1 MTLSINTNIAATR
14 ASNYLASNHQNLQ
27 KSLDRLS
34 SGKRITNPS
43 DDAGGLAVSMK
54 LEHSIN
60 GLKGAS
66 SNISNGI
73 SLLQVQDGILASAA
87 DIVSRMGELKSMY
100 SDVTKNTADKAT
112 YDSEFN
118 DLQGQLYNLALTEFN
133 GVRTFGDFV
142 NATTGADTAAPGT
155 NSGVIFGAADPTS
168 AANAGL
174 FLSVYTTENGSS
186 GSKVDVSKTLLLAGL
201 SITQTA
207 GPPSTYETNASAT
220 ATEKGFRDQDGKEPA
235 IAGVIQDGTF
245 DLASSDSTTAAN
257 IFSLA
262 DVDQGIFTKALE
274 NVSSMRATNGGQAKR
289 LEYAQADV
297 ENQITNLTAAN
308 GRIMDVDIATESA
321 ALAKHQILVQASAS
335 MVAQANSANNVALQ
349 LLQ

>member
-14 ASNYLASNHQNLQ
+14 ASKYLAANHQNLQ

-66 SNISNGI
+66 RNISNGI

-100 SDVTKNTADKAT
+100 SDVTKNTADKST
-112 YDSEFN
+112 YDSEFA

-133 GVRTFGDFV
+133 GVRVFGDFV
-142 NATTGADTAAPGT
+142 DASTGANTAAPGT
-155 NSGVIFGAADPTS
+155 TSGIAFGAATP

-174 FLSVYTTENGSS
+174 YLSVYTTENGSS
-186 GSKVDVSKTLLLAGL
+186 GSKVDVARSLLLSAVTFTVTNPGAANESFANAAFSAANTGAG
-201 SITQTA
+201 TGNGMVA
-207 GPPSTYETNASAT
+207 GP
-220 ATEKGFRDQDGKEPA
+220 
-235 IAGVIQDGTF
+235 
-245 DLASSDSTTAAN
+245 L
-257 IFSLA
+257 SLA
-262 DVDQGIFTKALE
+262 DGDPAAGVTLLLE
-274 NVSSMRATNGGQAKR
+274 NVSSGFFSEALEKLATARATNGGTAKR

-297 ENQITNLTAAN
+297 ETQITNLTAAN

>member
-14 ASNYLASNHQNLQ
+14 ASKYLASNHQNLQ

-66 SNISNGI
+66 KNISNGI

-87 DIVSRMGELKSMY
+87 DIVSRMGELKSMH

-112 YDSEFN
+112 YDAEFK
-118 DLQGQLYNLALTEFN
+118 DLQTQLWNLGQTKFN
-133 GVRTFGDFV
+133 GVRVFGDYDETDTKR
-142 NATTGADTAAPGT
+142 NANNIFGT
-155 NSGVIFGAADPTS
+155 NDGDSQV
-168 AANAGL
+168 N
-174 FLSVYTTENGSS
+174 LSVYTTDSGSS
-186 GSKVDVSKTLLLAGL
+186 GSSVDVAQTLFL
-201 SITQTA
+201 SALTLTQANLGAAITDFTIA
-207 GPPSTYETNASAT
+207 AWTDNNTSAND
-220 ATEKGFRDQDGKEPA
+220 ADGA
-235 IAGVIQDGTF
+235 INNGTF
-245 DLASSDSTTAAN
+245 TLAVETAAN
-257 IFSLA
+257 RFSLE
-262 DVDQGIFTKALE
+262 DVSTLFFTKALQ
-274 NVSSMRATNGGQAKR
+274 NLATARATNGGTAKR
-289 LEYAQADV
+289 LDYAQADV
-297 ENQITNLTAAN
+297 DTQITNLTAAN

>member
-14 ASNYLASNHQNLQ
+14 ASKYLAANHQNLQ

-60 GLKGAS
+60 GLKGAAT
-66 SNISNGI
+66 NISNGI

-112 YDSEFN
+112 YDSEFQ
-118 DLQGQLYNLALTEFN
+118 DLQAQLYQLGQAKFN
-133 GVRTFGDFV
+133 GTAIFSEEDGRVF
-142 NATTGADTAAPGT
+142 DTAADET
-155 NSGVIFGAADPTS
+155 NADSSLT
-168 AANAGL
+168 
-174 FLSVYTTENGSS
+174 VYTTQNGSS
-186 GSKVDVSKTLLLAGL
+186 GSSVVIHKSLLMSAVKFTAANDSTEVSWDDA
-201 SITQTA
+201 TA
-207 GPPSTYETNASAT
+207 GTVA
-220 ATEKGFRDQDGKEPA
+220 
-235 IAGVIQDGTF
+235 
-245 DLASSDSTTAAN
+245 LASSAASTTT
-257 IFSLA
+257 LA
-262 DVDQGIFTKALE
+262 DSDYETELFTQALS
-274 NVSSMRATNGGQAKR
+274 NIATLRAKNGGQAKR

-297 ENQITNLTAAN
+297 ETQITNLTAAN

>member
-14 ASNYLASNHQNLQ
+14 ASKYLATNHQNLQ

-34 SGKRITNPS
+34 SGKRITQPS

-73 SLLQVQDGILASAA
+73 SLLQVQDGVLKSAA
-87 DIVSRMGELKSMY
+87 DIVSRMGELKSMS
-100 SDVTKNTADKAT
+100 SDVTKNSSDIDT
-112 YDSEFN
+112 YNSEFG
-118 DLQGQLYNLALTEFN
+118 DLQKQLFDLSATKFNGIGVFSNAAAFKTDAGAVQAGATLSLDVNGQTIDIHQSSFLSALTVEFDN
-133 GVRTFGDFV
+133 DVAAGVGVIDSATINSDNIDWSETQTGIDHVTTDGDGTGFVNEDDAVDRVRTIAV
-142 NATTGADTAAPGT
+142 NTD
-155 NSGVIFGAADPTS
+155 
-168 AANAGL
+168 ANRL
-174 FLSVYTTENGSS
+174 NLDDLSQE
-186 GSKVDVSKTLLLAGL
+186 
-201 SITQTA
+201 
-207 GPPSTYETNASAT
+207 
-220 ATEKGFRDQDGKEPA
+220 
-235 IAGVIQDGTF
+235 
-245 DLASSDSTTAAN
+245 
-257 IFSLA
+257 
-262 DVDQGIFTKALE
+262 IFTHFLE
-274 NVSSMRATNGGQAKR
+274 NVATLRATNGGQAKR

-297 ENQITNLTAAN
+297 ETQITNLTAAN